1 MLQHCDDLALHSNDP
16 DQTRCE
22 SLRAA
27 LLNHVPDKIT
37 NREIPD
43 KITNREILVTSE
55 RGQSL
60 LAHSDSVYDRVLI
73 DAPCSTDK
81 HLLLSTDETAQV
93 CKNVVFRD
101 AVLNC

>member
-27 LLNHVPDKIT
+27 LRNHVPDKIT
-37 NREIPD
+37 NQ
-43 KITNREILVTSE
+43 EILVTSE

-81 HLLLSTDETAQV
+81 HLLLSTDETAKV
-93 CKNVVFRD
+93 RKNVVFRD
-101 AVLNC
+101 AILNC